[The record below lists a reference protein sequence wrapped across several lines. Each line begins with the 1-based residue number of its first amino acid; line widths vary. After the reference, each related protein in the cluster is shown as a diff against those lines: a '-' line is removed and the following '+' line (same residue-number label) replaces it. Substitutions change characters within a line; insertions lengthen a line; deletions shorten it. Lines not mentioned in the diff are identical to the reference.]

1 VKRRSRLA
9 SITAIAALGAL
20 CCLPAIAQASF
31 GLKSFSAGAFN
42 KDGSVDLQAGSHPY
56 EYKLSFEMNQDS
68 KGTPEG
74 TLRDLVVDLPPG
86 LVGNPLAVPRCPG
99 VDFEGQLPHCPGNTV
114 IGVATFRTKG
124 SQTVHEAVFNLTPP
138 LGVPASI
145 GTSLIGFNSFQE
157 ASVRTSGDYGV
168 SVSDITIPTL
178 IEIQSV
184 TETIWGVPPD
194 PSHDAERRCIDEE
207 GGKFFGCS
215 SDIAPA
221 PFLTLP
227 TSCDAPLQT
236 TLSVDSVEEPGDLAS
251 RSGFVSKS
259 VFSVNEG
266 GKPAPQNG
274 CEAVPFS
281 PKIAASP
288 SSRLSESASGLDF
301 ELKLPS
307 VGHDS
312 PGGIA
317 ETQPKKAIVTLPEG
331 VTVNPSAAEGTGVC
345 SPAQYAAET
354 IDSKPGEG
362 CPESSKL
369 GSLIAH
375 TPVLDELIEGSLY
388 LAKPY
393 DNPSNSLIGLYIV
406 ARARDRGVLI
416 KQAGKVEPDPKTG
429 QLVTT
434 FDNLPPLPYSDFRMH
449 FREGARGPLVTP
461 PTCGSYETK
470 AELTPFS
477 APNQPFTASASFQI
491 EHGVDGGPCP
501 SGGQPFNP
509 GFEAGTLNN
518 SAGSFS
524 PFYMRLTRRDGDQ
537 DLTRFSAK
545 LPPGMVAK
553 LAGTTECPDAA
564 IAAAKAK
571 TGIQEQEAPSCPASS
586 QIGRALGGAGVG
598 SQLLYVP
605 GKIYLAGPY
614 LGAPLSVVA
623 MVPAVAGPF
632 DVGNVVVRQAL
643 RINPRTAE
651 VTADGASSDPLPHI
665 LAGIPLKVRDI
676 RVYVD
681 KPQFTL
687 NPTSCSPFATVA
699 SIWGGGAD
707 VISSADDSP
716 LGASARFQAADC
728 ASLGFKPRL
737 ALNLKGGTKRG
748 GHPVLTGTYTP
759 RPGDANLKQLVLRLP
774 HSAFLDQAHIKTICT
789 RVQFAAGAG
798 NGAGCP
804 QGAVYG
810 HATAYT
816 PILEAPL
823 SGPVYLRSSSH
834 NLPDFVAALH
844 GKIDVE
850 AVARI
855 DSKNGGIRATFD
867 ETPDAPLTKVVVKM
881 QGAKKGLI
889 VNSTNLCASVHR
901 ADAQFTGQNGKR
913 YESHPAVGASCGKA
927 KKHRKSGRQHKAP

>member
-1 VKRRSRLA
+1 VITRNRIASLA
-9 SITAIAALGAL
+9 AIAAFGVLL
-20 CCLPAIAQASF
+20 CLPLSAQASF
-31 GLKSFSAGAFN
+31 GIKSLSAVAAN

-56 EYKLSFEMNQDS
+56 EYKVDFTVNQDS
-68 KGTPEG
+68 EGNPEG
-74 TLRDLVVDLPPG
+74 ILRDLIVDLPPG
-86 LVGNPLAVPRCPG
+86 LVGDPLAMPRCPG
-99 VDFEGQLPHCPGNTV
+99 ADFEGQNTFCSGNTQ
-114 IGVATFRTKG
+114 IGVAVIKLKG
-124 SQTVHEAVFNLTPP
+124 LPPATEAVYNLTPP
-138 LGVPASI
+138 LGVSASF
-145 GTSLIGFNSFQE
+145 GFSIVNNNSFQE
-157 ASVRTSGDYGV
+157 ASLRSSDYGV
-168 SVSDITIPTL
+168 SVSDITVPQL
-178 IEIQSV
+178 NIQSV
-184 TETIWGVPPD
+184 TETIWGVPAD
-194 PSHDAERRCIDEE
+194 PIHDAERQCVTRDLE
-207 GGKFFGCS
+207 GHPHKHAGCP
-215 SDIAPA
+215 SDIVPA

-227 TSCDAPLQT
+227 TSCDAPLKT
-236 TLSVDSVEEPGDLAS
+236 TLSVDSVEEPGDFLT
-251 RSGFVSKS
+251 RNGYVSKS
-259 VFSVNEG
+259 VFSLDEG
-266 GKPAPQNG
+266 GEPSPQNG
-274 CEAVPFS
+274 CESVPFT

-288 SSRLSESASGLDF
+288 SSRLAESASGLDF

-312 PGGIA
+312 PEGLA
-317 ETQPKKAIVTLPEG
+317 ETEPKKVVVTLPEG

-345 SPAQYAAET
+345 SPAQYATET
-354 IDSKPGEG
+354 INSKPGEG

-375 TPVLDELIEGSLY
+375 TPVLEELIEGSLY

-406 ARARDRGVLI
+406 ARARDRGILI

-429 QLVTT
+429 QLITT

-470 AELTPFS
+470 AQLTPFS
-477 APNQPFTASASFQI
+477 EPNQPRTVTAPFRI

-501 SGGQPFNP
+501 SGGQPFRP
-509 GFEAGTLNN
+509 SFEAGTLNN
-518 SAGSFS
+518 SAGSYS
-524 PFYMRLTRRDGDQ
+524 PFYMRLTRKDGDQ

-553 LAGTTECPDAA
+553 LAGTTECPDANIA
-564 IAAAKAK
+564 IAKTK
-571 TGIQEQEAPSCPASS
+571 TGLQEQASPSCPASS

-623 MVPAVAGPF
+623 IVPAVAGPF

-676 RVYVD
+676 RVYID
-681 KPQFTL
+681 KPSFTL
-687 NPTSCSPFATVA
+687 NPTSCSPFATA
-699 SIWGGGAD
+699 ATIWGGGAD
-707 VISSADDSP
+707 VFSSADDSL

-748 GHPVLTGTYTP
+748 GHPALTGTYTP

-789 RVQFAAGAG
+789 RVQFAAGQG
-798 NGAGCP
+798 NGAACP
-804 QGAVYG
+804 PGAIYG
-810 HATAYT
+810 HAVAYT

-823 SGPVYLRSSSH
+823 EGPVILRSSNH

-855 DSKNGGIRATFD
+855 DSKNGGIRATFE
-867 ETPDAPLTKVVVKM
+867 ETPDAPLSKVVVKM

-889 VNSTNLCASVHR
+889 VNSTNLCASTHR
-901 ADAQFTGQNGKR
+901 ADARFSGQNGKR
-913 YESHPAVGASCGKA
+913 EEIKPVVGASCAKKG
-927 KKHRKSGRQHKAP
+927 KKHR